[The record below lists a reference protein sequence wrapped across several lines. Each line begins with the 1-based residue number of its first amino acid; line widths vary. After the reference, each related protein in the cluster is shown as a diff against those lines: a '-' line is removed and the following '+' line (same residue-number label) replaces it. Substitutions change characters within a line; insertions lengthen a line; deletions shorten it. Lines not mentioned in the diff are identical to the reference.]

1 MGGFGRAVHETAYK
15 YEYLITGHK
24 FVGCQ
29 KPVSWHERSI
39 IGRREMDSKFQFRC
53 VRPRP
58 GHCGSGRSAAS
69 STSRAGSGSG
79 EKLAFAH
86 IPTGTATNHRF
97 DIDEVNSRLVKPGVA
112 PTAYRSR
119 YRNWQGHTLTTGSGC
134 LTIGVHLTLIVP
146 PSFSGLWNISLPS

>member
-1 MGGFGRAVHETAYK
+1 M
-15 YEYLITGHK
+15 
-24 FVGCQ
+24 
-29 KPVSWHERSI
+29 
-39 IGRREMDSKFQFRC
+39 
-53 VRPRP
+53 
-58 GHCGSGRSAAS
+58 
-69 STSRAGSGSG
+69 
-79 EKLAFAH
+79 LAFAH

-146 PSFSGLWNISLPS
+146 PSFSGLWNISLPSSMNFAVSMSAIFCSRGVASRTRRLADPRDDALTRFSVQF